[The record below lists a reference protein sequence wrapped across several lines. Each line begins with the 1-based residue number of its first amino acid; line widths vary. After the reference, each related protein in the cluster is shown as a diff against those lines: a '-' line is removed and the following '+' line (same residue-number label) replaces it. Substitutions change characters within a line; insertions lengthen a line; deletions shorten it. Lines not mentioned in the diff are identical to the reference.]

1 MPTLLKD
8 PAQIS
13 SNQVRIVLPEET
25 IIITKED
32 AFTRAANEGMD
43 LVLVQDGSIPV
54 VKLVNYEKIEY
65 SKQKQSKNHSKKAKT
80 VKIGPHTQEY
90 DMKRLAIQAMGFL
103 KDGHPTTL
111 RLDVHGRDRAFR
123 DLIMKKIQ
131 DFAAL
136 VPCAKP
142 GRVSVNDDG
151 SAYTVSL

>member
-8 PAQIS
+8 PAQIG
-13 SNQVRIVLPEET
+13 SNQVRIISPEGAV
-25 IIITKED
+25 IISKTD
-32 AFTRAANEGMD
+32 AFNRAISEGQD

-65 SKQKQSKNHSKKAKT
+65 EKQKQSKQHSKKAKT
-80 VKIGPHTQEY
+80 VKIGPHTQEH
-90 DMKRLAIQAMGFL
+90 DLKRLAIQAMGFL

-111 RLDVHGRDRAFR
+111 RLDVHGRDRSFR

-142 GRVSVNDDG
+142 GKVSVNDDG
-151 SAYTVSL
+151 SAYTVTL